1 MKKFYYIKFCFFI
14 VFCLVLSVGYSQET
28 NNNTYLI
35 NQYFQAGLNIEEASE
50 NNSQT
55 SSFQENQI
63 QQNNIV
69 VIQQIGENNQVGVV
83 KNDLDSQNI
92 QQNGNNNYYNYINY
106 YNNTPL
112 NLNVI
117 QEGNSNSLQIYG
129 QNSIINNMSIVQKS
143 NFKTVVIKNF

>member
-1 MKKFYYIKFCFFI
+1 MKKLYFIRFALFLVFSLSFFI
-14 VFCLVLSVGYSQET
+14 GYSQET
-28 NNNTYLI
+28 NDNTYLI
-35 NQYFQAGLNIEEASE
+35 NQYFQAEINASLTNENGLKTQS
-50 NNSQT
+50 T
-55 SSFQENQI
+55 QENQN
-63 QQNNIV
+63 NNII
-69 VIQQIGENNQVGVV
+69 VIQQIGENNQIGVV
-83 KNDLDSQNI
+83 KNDQDTQAVEQI
-92 QQNGNNNYYNYINY
+92 GNNNYYNYINY

>member
-1 MKKFYYIKFCFFI
+1 MKFCFFI
-14 VFCLVLSVGYSQET
+14 VFCLVLFVGYSQET

-35 NQYFQAGLNIEEASE
+35 NQYFQEGLNIEEASE

>member
-1 MKKFYYIKFCFFI
+1 MKKLYFIRFCFFI
-14 VFCLVLSVGYSQET
+14 VFSLLFFVGYSQET

-35 NQYFQAGLNIEEASE
+35 NQYFQAGLNVEQSGD
-50 NNSQT
+50 NNSQA

-83 KNDLDSQNI
+83 KNELDSQNI
-92 QQNGNNNYYNYINY
+92 LQNGNNNYYNYINY